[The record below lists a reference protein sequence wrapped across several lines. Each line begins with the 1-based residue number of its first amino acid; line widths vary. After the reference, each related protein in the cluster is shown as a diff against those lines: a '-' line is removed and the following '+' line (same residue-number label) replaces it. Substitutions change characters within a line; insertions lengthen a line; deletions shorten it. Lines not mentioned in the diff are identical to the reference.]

1 MEGKGIPREGQS
13 VLGPN
18 GQIGTLTS
26 GTYSTSLK
34 NGIAMG
40 YISTDFI
47 NSKQTEVAID
57 IRGKQVSAKI
67 VKPPFVETKYYRG
80 L

>member
-1 MEGKGIPREGQS
+1 MQGKGIPREGQTI
-13 VLGPN
+13 LGPD
-18 GQIGTLTS
+18 GQIGKLTS

-40 YISTDFI
+40 YLSTEFL

-57 IRGKQVSAKI
+57 IRGKQVPAVI

-80 L
+80 I